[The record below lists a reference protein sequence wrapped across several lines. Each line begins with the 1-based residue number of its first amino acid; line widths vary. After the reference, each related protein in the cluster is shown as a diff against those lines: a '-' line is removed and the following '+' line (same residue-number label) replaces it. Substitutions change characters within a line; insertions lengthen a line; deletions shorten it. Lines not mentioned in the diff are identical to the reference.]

1 MTVAARREAAAHVF
15 VDDLQHPQLDDLD
28 AHHIGRVLRLRDGER
43 VVASDGVGGW
53 RWCVYRR
60 GGELEVDGAID
71 VEPPARPEVGVG
83 FAVPKGDRPEWI
95 VQKLTELGVD
105 RIVPFVSA
113 RTVVRWDGDRVGRQ
127 AERLRR
133 VVREAAMQSRQVR
146 LPQLDVPCS
155 FADAA
160 GQPGACLAE
169 PGGDE
174 IDLTGTLVL
183 VGPEGGFTADELAGA
198 RRTVSLPGGVL
209 RTETAAVTAGVILVM
224 LRSRG

>member
-1 MTVAARREAAAHVF
+1 VTVAARREAAAHVF

-28 AHHIGRVLRLRDGER
+28 AHHISRVLRLRDGER

-53 RWCVYRR
+53 RWCTYRS
-60 GGELEVDGAID
+60 GGVLEVDGAID
-71 VEPPARPEVGVG
+71 VEPPARPTVGVG
-83 FAVPKGDRPEWI
+83 FALPKGDRPEWI

-113 RTVVRWDGDRVGRQ
+113 RTVVRWDGERAGRQ

-146 LPQLDVPCS
+146 LPQLDEPCS
-155 FADAA
+155 FAEVA
-160 GQPGACLAE
+160 GQPGVCLAE

-174 IDLTGTLVL
+174 IDRTDTLVL
-183 VGPEGGFTADELAGA
+183 VGPEGGFTADELAGG
-198 RRTVSLPGGVL
+198 RRTVALPGGVL